1 MGPAQEPEPVQQQL
15 EQLLALRER
24 LTRDA
29 KSSRTPARTANLDS
43 DSEPSQQQQPVSY
56 ADALALVLPFATSP
70 LQAVQSA
77 TGKAAKAPVPTTSAF
92 EALDYLLLRA
102 KAVLVAGAHPDE
114 LSSVRA
120 DLSLDALLSLAT
132 SLYVAWD
139 NHIASA
145 QQRLKSCLSTILALA
160 APPVLDL
167 PQVARALQ
175 AKVLA
180 DAYDSKRGLQIF
192 EVLLRHT
199 AVDDYAAFAAPPAAG
214 DEGSS
219 DVREG
224 VVRRFLVAMQQNE
237 EMAPVIGKVALAWI
251 DKCWASAPASA
262 SASGDETW
270 WVRPVLAACRRG
282 DARTRHMVTTYVL
295 GGVFSKRKS
304 AFRAVLAAG
313 GYLFD
318 GDSSAASMDEQ
329 DLETAL
335 AILKTGNALNLV
347 ELDAATAPSAPTDKA
362 SSTGKV
368 ALPTALLAACLHHSS
383 TTLRTS
389 ALSLLVLSAST
400 SLLFPL
406 STFPLLRAF
415 YAYSLGDDEGE
426 FRMSTISL
434 TGRLFVR
441 LRDSSW
447 RAHRT
452 VAKGKDGVDAAQQYL
467 EAAQAWITWFLDL
480 VARDNLNPARPYRI
494 KMASLRMLDLA
505 LKARVDPRYR
515 ADLDGAAEAGNEGKA
530 GPSAREATTGYSS
543 YRKGTRTQT
552 PSFRAQ
558 HRQIRDNGQATTGAA
573 SRPSTP
579 SSSDGASSSAAAP
592 AEPDFGWPFAID
604 LVNATTTQTLL
615 RQLLSTYTALRHLV
629 IATLERFPAPLPGY
643 EGPDGAERA
652 KRELLLPA
660 LRMIRSGR
668 EAEASAGAG
677 IVGLVWRKWVLEGLE
692 SGSGSPAAASSSSSA
707 SNFTL
712 GQVGGWQE
720 GPETLSGPRGFAF
733 ISSLLDLIEQQLSH
747 YHADL
752 AQAAATAPMH
762 GTLLALRHLF
772 VSIPPHAL
780 DGELLSTPDERRA
793 LFHRARDV
801 VQRVWDVTSPVLAAR
816 APEGG
821 AADASGD
828 EGEADN
834 EEARALRFEREKK
847 QAAAAAAGPGAGAA
861 DADEEEDVEIAAG
874 SGGAQHKI
882 ILSACWRA
890 MKEAG
895 ELLET
900 ILRIPSELDTA
911 SFRQVWDYDEIRAIG
926 ELFGT
931 WLRLARH
938 RGTVANLHPCYT
950 RSAAALLVAGK
961 EWPEVGKL
969 PERWLNQHLEDIV
982 SARISITRRSAALP
996 FIILGL
1002 LLTIL
1007 PSSRPIFDSAFSRLF
1022 EIAESTTSD
1031 ITDSSRVHAMNT
1043 IRTVFLDAKGGLA
1056 AAPYVERGFLV
1067 SISLFWSP
1075 NWICRNVALLLFAT
1089 LITRS
1094 FNARRTNLDRN
1105 PESLAKRLTI
1115 DDFFSRYPSL
1125 EKVLLAELERGW
1137 RESQDAQASSN
1148 LHSPLFSIL
1157 MLFSLLQTPRRV
1169 IDSNGSP
1176 TSSTYSAPFLP
1187 IVKAC
1192 ARSRVW
1198 KIRDAAGDALTGLV
1212 AADEVGATAF
1222 ELLESIE
1229 VDRAQILVDEL
1240 HGRLVQVQRLLEA
1253 NVLLA
1258 DTMQEQVSAVYLRL
1272 VPSILPP
1279 SATTSTPLR
1288 PTVPYAIL
1296 SAFLLIALRLPST
1309 LSSPSSPLADL
1320 ALSYLS
1326 QAESWVGEAYH
1337 LPSAEE
1343 FLRSSWQV
1351 LFASAAPVDEQV
1363 ALAKGGVQARS
1374 IEVQR
1379 AALAA
1384 LQELGDDARPAT
1396 ELLTSIVLDGKYAG
1410 DVRVQAAELVR
1421 AVAGAAPDSTSYD
1434 ALATL
1439 HEETPIVPLR
1449 EAVLPLLAGAAR
1461 SEDER
1466 RTVLEVLR
1474 KASHVDESVET
1485 REAASLALLA
1495 LSSRTDL
1502 SVALA
1507 PQYFHLVARLMQ
1519 DDDPVVRDNAE
1530 LAFGARLVEGKA
1542 VERAVEEGGEE
1553 TRNLFAVEARADFER
1568 DLAALANPTSL
1579 LFAIEK
1585 SNIFVDFAVLDS
1597 LLLSNSSSSSTEA
1610 LTALRKLNEA
1620 SKSLDEGPL
1629 ETGGNELVSRWARS
1643 WVQRLDA
1650 AQREGA
1656 EQQEEAV
1663 RRLRGSA

>member
-1 MGPAQEPEPVQQQL
+1 MGPAQGHEPAQHQL

-29 KSSRTPARTANLDS
+29 KTSRAPASSANLDS
-43 DSEPSQQQQPVSY
+43 HSHTRQHTHPLSY

-70 LQAVQSA
+70 QQAVQSA
-77 TGKAAKAPVPTTSAF
+77 TAKAAKAPVPTTSAF

-102 KAVLVAGAHPDE
+102 KAVLTAGAHPDE

-120 DLSLDALLSLAT
+120 DLSLDALLSLVNG
-132 SLYVAWD
+132 LYVSWD

-160 APPVLDL
+160 SPPALDL
-167 PQVARALQ
+167 PQVVRALQ

-180 DAYDSKRGLQIF
+180 DAYDSKRGLQVF
-192 EVLLRHT
+192 DVLLRHT
-199 AVDDYAAFAAPPAAG
+199 PVDDYAAFAAPPAVG
-214 DEGSS
+214 EEVSS

-224 VVRRFLVAMQQNE
+224 VVRRFLVAMEQNE

-251 DKCWASAPASA
+251 DKCWASAPASTA
-262 SASGDETW
+262 SSSGDETW
-270 WVRPVLAACRRG
+270 WVRPALAACRRG
-282 DARTRHMVTTYVL
+282 DARVRHMVTTYVL
-295 GGVFSKRKS
+295 GGIFSKRKS

-347 ELDAATAPSAPTDKA
+347 ELDAPTAAAPSTDQ
-362 SSTGKV
+362 TPKV

-389 ALSLLVLSAST
+389 ALSLLVLSASS

-452 VAKGKDGVDAAQQYL
+452 VAKGKDGVAAAQQYL
-467 EAAQAWITWFLDL
+467 DAAQAWIAWFLDL

-494 KMASLRMLDLA
+494 KMASLRMLDLV

-515 ADLDGAAEAGNEGKA
+515 ADVDGAAEAGKGGKEGS
-530 GPSAREATTGYSS
+530 SARDATTGYSS

-552 PSFRAQ
+552 PSFQAQ
-558 HRQIRDNGQATTGAA
+558 HRQIRDNGKATT

-579 SSSDGASSSAAAP
+579 ASGDSASSPSSAP

-604 LVNATTTQTLL
+604 LVNAATTQTLL

-643 EGPDGAERA
+643 EGPEGAERA
-652 KRELLLPA
+652 KRELLFSA
-660 LRMIRSGR
+660 LRMVRSGR

-692 SGSGSPAAASSSSSA
+692 AGPSARAAGSSASSSS
-707 SNFTL
+707 FTL

-752 AQAAATAPMH
+752 AQAAAAAPMH

-780 DGELLSTPDERRA
+780 DGELLSTPAERRA

-821 AADASGD
+821 AADAGDD

-834 EEARALRFEREKK
+834 EEARAIRFEREKK
-847 QAAAAAAGPGAGAA
+847 AAAAGASAA
-861 DADEEEDVEIAAG
+861 DADGAEDEEVAQG

-911 SFRQVWDYDEIRAIG
+911 SFRQVWSYDEIRAIG

-950 RSAAALLVAGK
+950 RSAAALLAAGK

-969 PERWLNQHLEDIV
+969 PEQWLNQHLEDIV

-1007 PSSRPIFDSAFSRLF
+1007 PSSRPTFDSAFSRLF
-1022 EIAESTTSD
+1022 EIAESTTPD

-1089 LITRS
+1089 LITRA
-1094 FNARRTNLDRN
+1094 FNARRTNLERN
-1105 PESLAKRLTI
+1105 PSSLAKRLTI
-1115 DDFFSRYPSL
+1115 DDFFGRYASL
-1125 EKVLLAELERGW
+1125 EKVLLAELDRGW

-1157 MLFSLLQTPRRV
+1157 MLFSLLQTPRRIV
-1169 IDSNGSP
+1169 DSTGSP
-1176 TSSTYSAPFLP
+1176 SASSYSTPFLP

-1192 ARSRVW
+1192 ARSSVW
-1198 KIRDAAGDALTGLV
+1198 KIRDGAGDALTGLV
-1212 AADEVGATAF
+1212 APDEVGATAA

-1229 VDRAQILVDEL
+1229 MERASMSVNEL

-1253 NVLLA
+1253 NVLLS
-1258 DTMQEQVSAVYLRL
+1258 DEEENQVSAIYLRL
-1272 VPSILPP
+1272 VPFILPP
-1279 SATTSTPLR
+1279 TATTTAPLR
-1288 PTVPYAIL
+1288 LTLPYAIL

-1326 QAESWVGEAYH
+1326 QAESWAVEAYH

-1351 LFASAAPVDEQV
+1351 LFASTASVAEQV

-1384 LQELGDDARPAT
+1384 LEELGAAARPAA
-1396 ELLTSIVLDGKYAG
+1396 ELLSSVVLDGKFAG
-1410 DVRVQAAELVR
+1410 DVRVRAAELVR
-1421 AVAGAAPDSTSYD
+1421 TFGGAGADPRAYQ

-1474 KASHVDESVET
+1474 TASGVDESVES

-1495 LSSRTDL
+1495 LSPSSSL
-1502 SVALA
+1502 PSALA
-1507 PQYFHLVARLMQ
+1507 PSYLHLIARLMQ

-1530 LAFGARLVEGKA
+1530 QAFGARLVEGKA
-1542 VERAVEEGGEE
+1542 VERAVEEGGEA
-1553 TRNLFAVEARADFER
+1553 TRKLFEVDARADFER
-1568 DLAALANPTSL
+1568 DLSALANPTSL
-1579 LFAIEK
+1579 LFAIER
-1585 SNIFVDFAVLDS
+1585 SNIFIDFAVLDS
-1597 LLLSNSSSSSTEA
+1597 LLLSSSPPSSSTEA
-1610 LTALRKLNEA
+1610 LTAVRKLNEA
-1620 SKSLDEGPL
+1620 SKNLDEGPL
-1629 ETGGNELVSRWARS
+1629 GTGGNELVSRWARS
-1643 WVQRLDA
+1643 WVQRVDV
-1650 AQREGA
+1650 AQGDGA
-1656 EQQEEAV
+1656 EEEEAV

>member
-1 MGPAQEPEPVQQQL
+1 MVLLQEPERAQQQL
-15 EQLLALRER
+15 EQLLVLRER

-29 KSSRTPARTANLDS
+29 KSSKATASSANLDS
-43 DSEPSQQQQPVSY
+43 HSPALQQHQPLSY
-56 ADALALVLPFATSP
+56 ADALNLVLPFATSP
-70 LQAVQSA
+70 QQAVQSA
-77 TGKAAKAPVPTTSAF
+77 TGKAANAPVPTTSAF

-102 KAVLVAGAHPDE
+102 KAVLTAGAHPDE
-114 LSSVRA
+114 LLSVRA
-120 DLSLDALLSLAT
+120 DLSLATLVSLSAT
-132 SLYVAWD
+132 LYTAWD
-139 NHIASA
+139 NHITSA

-160 APPVLDL
+160 APTVLDF

-180 DAYDSKRGLQIF
+180 DAYDSKRGLQVF
-192 EVLLRHT
+192 DVLLRHT
-199 AVDDYAAFAAPPAAG
+199 AVDDYATFAAPPVAG
-214 DEGSS
+214 EEGSGD

-251 DKCWASAPASA
+251 DKCWASASA
-262 SASGDETW
+262 SSSGDETW
-270 WVRPVLAACRRG
+270 WVRPALAACRHG

-295 GGVFSKRKS
+295 GGVFSKRKA
-304 AFRAVLAAG
+304 AFRAILAAG

-329 DLETAL
+329 DLETSLAL
-335 AILKTGNALNLV
+335 LKTGNALNLV
-347 ELDAATAPSAPTDKA
+347 ELDASTTSTAATDKA
-362 SSTGKV
+362 APAGKV

-389 ALSLLVLSAST
+389 ALSLLVLSASS

-447 RAHRT
+447 RANRT
-452 VAKGKDGVDAAQQYL
+452 IAKGKDGVAAAQQYL
-467 EAAQAWITWFLDL
+467 EAAQAWIAWFLDL

-515 ADLDGAAEAGNEGKA
+515 ADVDGTAEAGKEGKA
-530 GPSAREATTGYSS
+530 GGSARDATTGYSS

-552 PSFRAQ
+552 PSFQAQ
-558 HRQIRDNGQATTGAA
+558 HRQIRDHGQARTAA
-573 SRPSTP
+573 SSRPSTP
-579 SSSDGASSSAAAP
+579 SSSDRASSPSAAP
-592 AEPDFGWPFAID
+592 AEPDFGWPFAIH
-604 LVNATTTQTLL
+604 LVNAATTQTLL

-643 EGPDGAERA
+643 EGPEGAERA

-692 SGSGSPAAASSSSSA
+692 AGSSARAASSSSS
-707 SNFTL
+707 SFRL

-720 GPETLSGPRGFAF
+720 GPETLAGPRGFAF

-752 AQAAATAPMH
+752 AQAAAAAPMH

-821 AADASGD
+821 AADAGA

-834 EEARALRFEREKK
+834 EEARAIRFEREKK
-847 QAAAAAAGPGAGAA
+847 AAAAAGGASAA
-861 DADEEEDVEIAAG
+861 DVEGADDEEVAPG
-874 SGGAQHKI
+874 SGGVQHKI

-911 SFRQVWDYDEIRAIG
+911 SFRQVWSYDEIRAIG

-950 RSAAALLVAGK
+950 RCAAALLAAGK

-969 PERWLNQHLEDIV
+969 PERWLDQHLEDIV

-1007 PSSRPIFDSAFSRLF
+1007 PSSRPTFDAAFSRLF
-1022 EIAESTTSD
+1022 EIAESTTPD
-1031 ITDSSRVHAMNT
+1031 ITDSSRVHGMNT

-1089 LITRS
+1089 LITRA
-1094 FNARRTNLDRN
+1094 FNARRTNLERN
-1105 PESLAKRLTI
+1105 PSSLAKRLTI
-1115 DDFFSRYPSL
+1115 DDFFGQYPSL

-1157 MLFSLLQTPRRV
+1157 MLFSLLQTPRRIV
-1169 IDSNGSP
+1169 DLAGLP
-1176 TSSTYSAPFLP
+1176 TASRYSAPFLP

-1192 ARSRVW
+1192 AKSRVW

-1212 AADEVGATAF
+1212 APDEVGATAA
-1222 ELLESIE
+1222 ELLEGIE
-1229 VDRAQILVDEL
+1229 VDRASMPVDEL
-1240 HGRLVQVQRLLEA
+1240 HGRLVQIQRLLEA
-1253 NVLLA
+1253 NVLLPNVEEKQA
-1258 DTMQEQVSAVYLRL
+1258 SAVYLRL

-1279 SATTSTPLR
+1279 TATTTAALR
-1288 PTVPYAIL
+1288 PTLPYAIL
-1296 SAFLLIALRLPST
+1296 SSFLLIALRLPST
-1309 LSSPSSPLADL
+1309 LSSASSPLADL
-1320 ALSYLS
+1320 TLSYLS
-1326 QAESWVGEAYH
+1326 QAENWSAEAYH

-1343 FLRSSWQV
+1343 LLRSSWQV
-1351 LFASAAPVDEQV
+1351 LFASAASVAEQV

-1384 LQELGDDARPAT
+1384 LEGLGDAARPAA
-1396 ELLTSIVLDGKYAG
+1396 ELLASVVLDGKYAG

-1421 AVAGAAPDSTSYD
+1421 SLGGAGPASSSYQ
-1434 ALATL
+1434 ALAEL

-1474 KASHVDESVET
+1474 VASGVDESVES

-1495 LSSRTDL
+1495 LSPHSSL
-1502 SVALA
+1502 PAALA
-1507 PQYFHLVARLMQ
+1507 PSYLHLVARLMQ
-1519 DDDPVVRDNAE
+1519 DDDPVVRENAE
-1530 LAFGARLVEGKA
+1530 RAFGARLVEGKA
-1542 VERAVEEGGEE
+1542 VERAVEEGGEA
-1553 TRNLFAVEARADFER
+1553 TRDLLAVEARADFER
-1568 DLAALANPTSL
+1568 DLSALENPTSL
-1579 LFAIEK
+1579 LFAIER
-1585 SNIFVDFAVLDS
+1585 SNIFIDFAVLDS
-1597 LLLSNSSSSSTEA
+1597 LLLSSAPSSSSSEA

-1620 SKSLDEGPL
+1620 SKNLDEGPL
-1629 ETGGNELVSRWARS
+1629 GTGGNELVSRWARS
-1643 WVQRLDA
+1643 WVQRLDV
-1650 AQREGA
+1650 AQGDGA
-1656 EQQEEAV
+1656 EQEEEAV